1 MEQRMAAQ
9 KGVERVDWRGKML
22 AVSMEQIE
30 VGVLAAHWDFC
41 LAAWKVAMMVDLM
54 DMLTAELLD
63 DDWVVVKE

>member
-1 MEQRMAAQ
+1 
-9 KGVERVDWRGKML
+9 
-22 AVSMEQIE
+22 
-30 VGVLAAHWDFC
+30 